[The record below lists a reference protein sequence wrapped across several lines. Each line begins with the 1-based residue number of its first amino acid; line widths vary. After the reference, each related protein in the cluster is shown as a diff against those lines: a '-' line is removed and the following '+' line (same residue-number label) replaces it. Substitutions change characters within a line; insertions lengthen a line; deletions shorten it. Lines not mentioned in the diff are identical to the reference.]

1 MKMGEKRNKGARK
14 KNTFFLNKAQRMGK
28 NPIPSKVKILESSNL
43 NSAPKAALIVI
54 LKNVITT
61 NY

>member
-1 MKMGEKRNKGARK
+1 MKMGERRNKGARK
-14 KNTFFLNKAQRMGK
+14 KNIFLNKAQRMGK
-28 NPIPSKVKILESSNL
+28 NPIPSKVKTLESSNL